1 MKYYILVVIIFV
13 IAITFIIMN
22 LIYRFNFNYKIE
34 RYLLN
39 CDLLEQEVLKTF
51 IKNKNQTFPLTN
63 QSPITQKFLNLNILT
78 KIKNDDVNPAHGIYL
93 LNANIFDLVIKN
105 NKLKKIYL
113 EN

>member
-1 MKYYILVVIIFV
+1 
-13 IAITFIIMN
+13 
-22 LIYRFNFNYKIE
+22 
-34 RYLLN
+34 
-39 CDLLEQEVLKTF
+39 LKTF